1 MLESIML
8 IALGFL
14 IATLFSLIAIQLVWR
29 RAVKVTTR
37 DLSNNLDL
45 DDLKSQAGRA
55 AALDMTLQEKRSEI
69 IALSD
74 KNTQLEETLA
84 DTRQKVDT
92 LSQDIVDV
100 QARHTEAR
108 AEAETHLHNLTL
120 LHARVDE
127 LEAAA
132 RSDMEKRNHVEAQ
145 LKSLGEKALQLVTDV
160 NAVAADLGNGTPEP
174 RAITPKPDVAISL
187 TPFPADEQDDNA
199 ASEDRPSNDSGSAD
213 VPDLAKIKASLSDL
227 DEAEFSSD
235 QNDEQS
241 AKAEVPP
248 HTSESYLADRIRA
261 LKEGVSAR
269 T

>member
-37 DLSNNLDL
+37 DLSDNLDL
-45 DDLKSQAGRA
+45 DDLKSQAERA

-69 IALSD
+69 IELSD
-74 KNTQLEETLA
+74 KNAQLEETLA
-84 DTRQKVDT
+84 NTRQKIDT
-92 LSQDIVDV
+92 LSQDIVDA
-100 QARHTEAR
+100 QARHAEAR

-132 RSDMEKRNHVEAQ
+132 HSDMEKRNHAEAQ
-145 LKSLGEKALQLVTDV
+145 LKSLGEKALQLVTDM
-160 NAVAADLGNGTPEP
+160 NAVAADLGGTVPEP
-174 RAITPKPDVAISL
+174 HAASTKPDGAISL
-187 TPFPADEQDDNA
+187 TPFPADEPEEQASDNQK
-199 ASEDRPSNDSGSAD
+199 SAD
-213 VPDLAKIKASLSDL
+213 LPELATIKASLSDL

-235 QNDEQS
+235 QDEEKP
-241 AKAEVPP
+241 ADAAPR
-248 HTSESYLADRIRA
+248 TGESYLAERIRA
-261 LKEGVSAR
+261 LKEGVSASA
-269 T
+269 